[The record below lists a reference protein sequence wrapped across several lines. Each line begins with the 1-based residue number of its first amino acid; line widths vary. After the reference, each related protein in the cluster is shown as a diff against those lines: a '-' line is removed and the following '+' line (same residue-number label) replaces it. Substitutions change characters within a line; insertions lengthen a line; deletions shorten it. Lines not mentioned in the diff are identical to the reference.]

1 MPPGRLFS
9 PLILLA
15 LAGCHRSEPE
25 PADTNAAP
33 AAATAVDAEP
43 AAAPVA
49 KTAPVTFEGFGPA
62 HFGDAEEAVRQSW
75 GRPFN
80 EDVPSNEPCHML
92 LPQRPAD
99 AKGYM
104 IAFMIEN
111 GRFVRFDV
119 DSDRYTAPGGI
130 KVGDSADAVMK
141 AWSDQVESM
150 PHKYV
155 EGARYLTVTPRGGG
169 ESKLLFEVSP
179 EARVQSWRIG
189 IPPAVFYVEA
199 CS

>member
-1 MPPGRLFS
+1 MEDLFDMSKFMTKEALFRITDFVQQKVVSSSHKFNELSEFVHTS
-9 PLILLA
+9 PIVLLILEQIFDQKNKSINDLY
-15 LAGCHRSEPE
+15 
-25 PADTNAAP
+25 
-33 AAATAVDAEP
+33 
-43 AAAPVA
+43 
-49 KTAPVTFEGFGPA
+49 
-62 HFGDAEEAVRQSW
+62 
-75 GRPFN
+75 FN
-80 EDVPSNEPCHML
+80 T
-92 LPQRPAD
+92 D